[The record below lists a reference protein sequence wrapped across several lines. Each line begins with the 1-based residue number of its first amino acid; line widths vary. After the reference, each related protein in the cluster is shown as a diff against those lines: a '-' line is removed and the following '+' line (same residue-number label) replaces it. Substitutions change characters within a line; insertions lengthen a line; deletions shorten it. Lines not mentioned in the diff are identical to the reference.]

1 MKPHHLCLIAVFQTA
16 TLPAAERVLV
26 DFGRA
31 VETTTSPDIFA
42 RHWNNLPEPATQ
54 TDSTIVNTSGTE
66 VAGMA
71 IAVTDNFAAVSTNS
85 LGGETIYVPNAT
97 GDFSYVNK
105 TTNTTARILVSG
117 LNTALVYDFKFFVSS
132 SRLAP
137 QIFLTNYTIV
147 GASSQTTSLEAVANR
162 EAVASVSGMVPNVSG
177 QIEITLAADPTSTE
191 FGGIGVLEIVSR
203 DAADPVTPD
212 PQPIQWS
219 DAGQTPNP
227 AAAPNPA
234 NPDGLTAYVWETA
247 DGFSSH
253 VGAGESLRRA
263 GFHVMPLPLDQ
274 PPFVMADDPESDVDL
289 ILFGA
294 FVSQDPR
301 YASYMATYG
310 EILDDYIDRAGYLVQ
325 LAQADQTEAQP
336 VFLPDTQNAA
346 RVDTDFA
353 EAFILSPAHPMIQ
366 GFPTNPG
373 GNIFFTQPHITPHL
387 DDVVWESF
395 SSFAGFEVIL
405 AGDERARF
413 PSLMEGAYGQGQLL
427 LAAMAPDKI
436 INGSTGVEQGDPAY
450 TQFNQAFFGN
460 LYTQTRKVRDR
471 EAVPI
476 TITPQPGDSEIAPG
490 AWTIALL
497 PDTQIYSQNRPG
509 VFSAQTAW
517 LRDNADR
524 YNIRMALHL
533 GDIVNVNS
541 QPEWKAARES
551 MALLDGHIPYAFVP
565 GNHDYGPSGNAS
577 TRQTFL
583 NDYFKFEDYSARP
596 NFGGAMIEGEMD
608 NSYHFFQAGGYD
620 FIVMCLEWGPR
631 DSTIA
636 WADSI
641 LAQHTDKKA
650 ILVTHAYM
658 NNNDLRYDRL
668 DTGNP
673 QAYNPHAYS
682 TPGGVNDGEQLWQK
696 LVKKHDF
703 VLTVNGHVL
712 GDGTGFRTDAND
724 AGQNVHQM
732 LANYQF
738 LAPFGGNGFLRLLIV
753 NPDGTVEVKSYSALY
768 NEFRSEADQAFEFD
782 FEWYQPADT
791 NENGK
796 PDYFDDTL
804 DSDGDG
810 INNREEFVNLRSNPF
825 APDSDGDG
833 DGISDEIELQIGT
846 RPAVSDRPVAD
857 AILENAGFFD
867 LFRPEQLV
875 DLNLGQ
881 FLIEPDEGNFKL
893 RLQLETTPALGTTPF
908 APTGPPVE
916 WPFPAA
922 GDKAFMR
929 VRGSVAE

>member
-1 MKPHHLCLIAVFQTA
+1 MKPYYLVLIAVIQTA
-16 TLPAAERVLV
+16 SPARAERILV
-26 DFGRA
+26 DFGRT
-31 VETTTSPDIFA
+31 VETTASPDIFA
-42 RHWNNLPEPATQ
+42 RHWNNMAEAAPPVAN
-54 TDSTIVNTSGTE
+54 TIVNTSGAIVTG
-66 VAGMA
+66 VS
-71 IAVTDNFAAVSTNS
+71 IAVPDTFLAVSTNS

-97 GDFSYVNK
+97 GDFSYLNK
-105 TTNTTARILVSG
+105 TTNTTAKVLISG

-132 SRLAP
+132 NRVAP
-137 QIFLTNYTIV
+137 QSYLTNYTVV

-162 EAVASVSGMVPNVSG
+162 DKVASVSGMVPNAMG
-177 QIEITLAADPTSTE
+177 QIEITIATAPTSTE

-203 DAADPVTPD
+203 DATDPVTPD
-212 PQPIQWS
+212 PQQFLWS

-227 AAAPNPA
+227 PAAPNA
-234 NPDGLTAYVWETA
+234 ENPDGLTAYVWETA
-247 DGFSSH
+247 DGFSGH

-263 GFHVMPLPLDQ
+263 GFHVIPLPLDQ
-274 PPFVMADDPESDVDL
+274 PPFTVSNNPETDVDL
-289 ILFGA
+289 IMFGS

-301 YASYMATYG
+301 YAAYMAAYG

-325 LAQADQTEAQP
+325 LAHADQTEAEP
-336 VFLPDTQNAA
+336 IFLPDTQNAA

-353 EAFILSPAHPMIQ
+353 DAFILSPTHPMIQ
-366 GFPTNPG
+366 GFPTNAG
-373 GNIFFTQPHITPHL
+373 GKVFYTQPHITPHL
-387 DDVVWESF
+387 DDVVWEAF

-405 AGDERARF
+405 SGDNRARF
-413 PSLMEGAYGQGQLL
+413 PGLMEGAYGQGQLL

-436 INGSTGVEQGDPAY
+436 INGSTGVEQSDPAY
-450 TQFNQAFFGN
+450 TQFNQAFFNN

-476 TITPQPGDSEIAPG
+476 NITPQPGDSEIAPG

-551 MALLDGHIPYAFVP
+551 MALLDGHVPYAFVP

-631 DSTIA
+631 DSTIT

-641 LAQHTDKKA
+641 LTQYPDKKA
-650 ILVTHAYM
+650 ILVTHAFM
-658 NNNDLRYDRL
+658 NNNDLRYDHL
-668 DTGNP
+668 DTANP

-682 TPGGVNDGEQLWQK
+682 TPGGVNDGEELWQK
-696 LVKKHDF
+696 LVRKHNI

-738 LAPFGGNGFLRLLIV
+738 LQPFGGNGFLRLLIV
-753 NPDGTVEVKSYSALY
+753 NPDGTVEVKSYSPIY
-768 NEFRSEADQAFEFD
+768 NQFRSETDQAFEFD

-791 NENGK
+791 NANGK

-825 APDSDGDG
+825 ALDSDGDG
-833 DGISDEIELQIGT
+833 LSDEIEARIGT
-846 RPAVSDRPVAD
+846 RPAVSDRHVSD
-857 AILENAGFFD
+857 AILENADELG
-867 LFRPEQLV
+867 LFSKDQLIDV
-875 DLNLGQ
+875 NLGQ
-881 FLIEPDEGNFKL
+881 LLIAPDNGQFKL
-893 RLQLETTPALGTTPF
+893 NLQLEMTPDMGTTPF
-908 APTGPPVE
+908 TPSGAPVE
-916 WPFPAA
+916 WNIPAA

-929 VRGSVAE
+929 VGAGGAGN